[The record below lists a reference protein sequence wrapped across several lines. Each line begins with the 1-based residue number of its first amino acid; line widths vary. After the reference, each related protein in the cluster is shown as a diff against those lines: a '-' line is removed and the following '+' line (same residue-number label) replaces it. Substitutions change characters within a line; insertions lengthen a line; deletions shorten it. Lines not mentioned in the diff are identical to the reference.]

1 MTLPQMTEEARVDLW
16 WNVVRKTQRYPAL
29 CKLALSALCPF
40 HGPQVESAFSVMSNI
55 LQAKAANLS
64 VETYES
70 YQVVKYN
77 LKAMQ
82 VSAIQHYSRK
92 TKESPVNVQLCR
104 NVKRSSQRY
113 RALLRDKEEL
123 NKRPYHSEK
132 PTAGKKMA
140 KDAIVAAAVSARRKF
155 QKKRVEALKK
165 LATKAKESYKN

>member
-1 MTLPQMTEEARVDLW
+1 MIWVEA
-16 WNVVRKTQRYPAL
+16 
-29 CKLALSALCPF
+29 
-40 HGPQVESAFSVMSNI
+40 AFSVMSNI

-104 NVKRSSQRY
+104 NVKLSSQRY
-113 RALLRDKEEL
+113 RALLRDK
-123 NKRPYHSEK
+123 
-132 PTAGKKMA
+132 KK
-140 KDAIVAAAVSARRKF
+140 
-155 QKKRVEALKK
+155 
-165 LATKAKESYKN
+165 N

>member
-1 MTLPQMTEEARVDLW
+1 MTEEARVDLW

-140 KDAIVAAAVSARRKF
+140 KDAIVAAHCECQAQNPKETCRGS
-155 QKKRVEALKK
+155 KKAC
-165 LATKAKESYKN
+165 YKG

>member
-1 MTLPQMTEEARVDLW
+1 M
-16 WNVVRKTQRYPAL
+16 K
-29 CKLALSALCPF
+29 
-40 HGPQVESAFSVMSNI
+40 
-55 LQAKAANLS
+55 
-64 VETYES
+64 
-70 YQVVKYN
+70 
-77 LKAMQ
+77 

-104 NVKRSSQRY
+104 NVKLSSQRY

-123 NKRPYHSEK
+123 NKRPYNSEK

-155 QKKRVEALKK
+155 QKKCVEALKK